1 MQGQKRTFAERQIN
15 FYFSNYICS
24 LRRFPMSDVTVD
36 FITKNPWQ
44 MVLVEQ
50 GPWDDVSAN
59 LRRLQE
65 RLYTCID
72 VAIDGKL
79 AELYPES
86 TGASVVIRLDGY
98 NLPMP
103 ESQDFF
109 ERFSSTV
116 LELPD
121 YKIALETS
129 SHVSRIQFAA
139 NFE

>member
-1 MQGQKRTFAERQIN
+1 
-15 FYFSNYICS
+15 
-24 LRRFPMSDVTVD
+24 
-36 FITKNPWQ
+36 

-50 GPWDDVSAN
+50 GPWDDVSGN
-59 LRRLQE
+59 LQRLQN

-79 AELYPES
+79 AELYPDS
-86 TGASVVIRLDGY
+86 IGASVIIRLDGY

-103 ESQDFF
+103 ESREFF
-109 ERFSSTV
+109 ETFSSAV

-121 YKIALETS
+121 YKTALETS
-129 SHVSRIQFAA
+129 PHVAGIQFAA